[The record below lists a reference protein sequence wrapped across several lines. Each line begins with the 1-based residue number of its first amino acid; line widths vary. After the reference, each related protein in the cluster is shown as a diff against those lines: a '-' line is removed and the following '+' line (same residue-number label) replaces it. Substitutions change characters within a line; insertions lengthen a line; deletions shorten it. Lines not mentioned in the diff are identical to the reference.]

1 MKKVLVIAFVTVA
14 IANHGWAQTPDARP
28 IVQPGTIAILDTMA
42 IVANSPS
49 VAPAR
54 DSLALFQAQP
64 APPAPG
70 RPATA
75 PAAPTPAP
83 GARPAPAAAPVAP
96 PAAPAQVVP
105 APPAPPGPAPVRGL
119 PGGPNIRFDVT
130 ITDTGGPK
138 PQTKTLSLTIGSSN
152 NNGSVRSTSQAPNPS
167 ATLPSQP
174 PMLTIPLNVD
184 VRNVNWLENGIR
196 ATVVI
201 EYQPYLPDAKVHP
214 GMIVANATTVFA
226 DGRKMQILATSDP
239 VSDRKTTIEVTATVV
254 K

>member
-1 MKKVLVIAFVTVA
+1 MKKLLA
-14 IANHGWAQTPDARP
+14 IALTGVVCIAGQAWAQP
-28 IVQPGTIAILDTMA
+28 Q
-42 IVANSPS
+42 S
-49 VAPAR
+49 APA
-54 DSLALFQAQP
+54 
-64 APPAPG
+64 

-75 PAAPTPAP
+75 PAAPLPPP
-83 GARPAPAAAPVAP
+83 GARPAPAPAAP
-96 PAAPAQVVP
+96 PAAPAQAVP
-105 APPAPPGPAPVRGL
+105 APPAPPGPSPVRGL

-167 ATLPSQP
+167 ATLPAQP
-174 PMLTIPLNVD
+174 PMLAIPLNVD

-214 GMIVANATTVFA
+214 GMIVANATTVFV
-226 DGRKMQILATSDP
+226 DGRTMQILATSDP

>member
-1 MKKVLVIAFVTVA
+1 MKKVLVIALFVTVA

-42 IVANSPS
+42 IVAKSPS

-54 DSLALFQAQP
+54 DPLALFQAQP
-64 APPAPG
+64 APPAPA

-75 PAAPTPAP
+75 PAAPTPPP
-83 GARPAPAAAPVAP
+83 GARPAPAPVAP

-105 APPAPPGPAPVRGL
+105 APPAPSGPAPVRGL

-138 PQTKTLSLTIGSSN
+138 PVSKTLSLTIGSSN

-167 ATLPSQP
+167 GNP
-174 PMLTIPLNVD
+174 PAMLTIPLNVD

-196 ATVVI
+196 ATVAI
-201 EYQPYLPDAKVHP
+201 EYQPYLPDAKAQP
-214 GMIVANATTVFA
+214 GLIVANATTVFA

>member
-1 MKKVLVIAFVTVA
+1 MKKVLLI
-14 IANHGWAQTPDARP
+14 
-28 IVQPGTIAILDTMA
+28 
-42 IVANSPS
+42 
-49 VAPAR
+49 
-54 DSLALFQAQP
+54 ALFGATCVATPALADDQEVAFQA
-64 APPAPG
+64 APPAP
-70 RPATA
+70 
-75 PAAPTPAP
+75 
-83 GARPAPAAAPVAP
+83 ARPAPAPAAPAPPSAARPASAP
-96 PAAPAQVVP
+96 PAAPAAAAPAPPQ
-105 APPAPPGPAPVRGL
+105 APPAPAGPAPVRGL
-119 PGGPNIRFDVT
+119 PGGPNVRFDVT

-167 ATLPSQP
+167 ATLPTQP

-196 ATVVI
+196 ATIVI

-214 GMIVANATTVFA
+214 GMIIANATTVFV
-226 DGRKMQILATSDP
+226 DGRRMQILATSDP